1 MRTLHLTFTVL
12 VLGGLCSVVISAS
25 RRWGKVKTTCQ
36 QLDRC
41 SCILTKRGAQV
52 RCFNISSSQEIEA
65 DMAKVAGVILK
76 TLSLK
81 SVQTTKLPASWFSN
95 HTIFD
100 LSIRDCPL
108 RDIEEVAVA
117 RIDRLRNVL
126 ITKTQMQ
133 TLPRGLRAAQGL
145 KNLFVNWSKIKIL
158 KGGPY
163 LPRLSRL
170 DLRFNGI
177 EEVDDQF
184 LSRFPRLLHLQL
196 SSNQIESLSPN
207 LFKRTRFLK
216 TVILGNNR
224 ISTVGDFFD
233 NMLKLRRLALGR
245 NKITDIKAL
254 VKSTMP
260 NLSHLDLERNSIG
273 VITQFSSSNRK
284 IEVILLNNNNITDVE
299 PGAFRALQKLIHLD
313 LSRNNLT
320 FLNASIFP
328 TDSRLE
334 YINLSENRL
343 CSATGTF
350 KNTRQ
355 IKILNL
361 SSNRITSITDVVAG
375 LRSLKKLSLVE
386 NRLTNIPDNTFID
399 NSGLLEIDIAENS
412 IQWVGRNAFRG
423 LVTLTSLRLR
433 SNQLLSL
440 NASVGNLPNI
450 KHIDASLNCIQ
461 ALERNEFGHNRV
473 LGSILLTGNNISRV
487 EGAFTGAERLR
498 SLGLAG
504 NRVETLRRSDFPR
517 RMTAELNIALQH
529 NPLFCDCR
537 MAWLLSADS
546 EARIAWYPTCEHPSW
561 LKGKVLS
568 KISVKNL
575 ILWPEGCSPGCH
587 CECREKPGG
596 DREIIVNCSMAALS
610 RLPRNFPIRDI
621 GSLKC
626 TESPNSL
633 VSRKTFL
640 ALGQTHLCPAS
651 FPQYVAYLIYA
662 LVVLTLFLAMSA
674 AYLNFKK
681 PLKAWL
687 RTRGFFGWLRCVAE
701 DDMDH
706 EKLFDV
712 FVSFSSKDAALV
724 HDQLLPTIEGLGLSY
739 CTYDRNFKG
748 GFLLQDIIR
757 DAVSCSRRTLL
768 LLTRNFMASEWCR
781 LEFRLAHQRALE
793 DSINRLVIVMVDE
806 VDPGALDEDLRLYVR
821 AANYLC
827 WGEPNFWERLQRS
840 LPKTHTRRK
849 LILHDSSQQNA
860 NDIGRVEL

>member
-1 MRTLHLTFTVL
+1 
-12 VLGGLCSVVISAS
+12 
-25 RRWGKVKTTCQ
+25 
-36 QLDRC
+36 
-41 SCILTKRGAQV
+41 
-52 RCFNISSSQEIEA
+52 
-65 DMAKVAGVILK
+65 
-76 TLSLK
+76 
-81 SVQTTKLPASWFSN
+81 
-95 HTIFD
+95 
-100 LSIRDCPL
+100 
-108 RDIEEVAVA
+108 
-117 RIDRLRNVL
+117 
-126 ITKTQMQ
+126 MQ

-163 LPRLSRL
+163 LPRLTRL

-196 SSNQIESLSPN
+196 SSNKIESLSPN
-207 LFKRTRFLK
+207 LFKRTRLFK
-216 TVILGNNR
+216 AVILGNNR

-233 NMLKLRRLALGR
+233 NMLKLRRLVLGR

-273 VITQFSSSNRK
+273 VITQFSASNRK

-313 LSRNNLT
+313 LSRNNIT

-350 KNTRQ
+350 KNTRR

-361 SSNRITSITDVVAG
+361 SSDRITSITDVVAG

-461 ALERNEFGHNRV
+461 ALEMSEFGHNRV

-568 KISVKNL
+568 KISMKNL

-596 DREIIVNCSMAALS
+596 EREIIVNCSLAALS
-610 RLPRNFPIRDI
+610 RLPRNFPVGTTQLDMRDNRLEHLDDILKQSAPQVKLLCLRNNRLSSVNLTFLPETVHSLDLSGNRLTKLPHNLARERQLTSLWLSGNPFHCDCTDYPFRQWIGAHPDVIRDI
-621 GSLKC
+621 GSLIC
-626 TESPNSL
+626 TESPNSV

-662 LVVLTLFLAMSA
+662 LVVLTLFLAISA
-674 AYLNFKK
+674 AYLNFKQ

-687 RTRGFFGWLRCVAE
+687 RTLGFFGWLRCVAE

-840 LPKTHTRRK
+840 LPKTHARRK
-849 LILHDSSQQNA
+849 LILHDSTQQNA